1 MSAISAVWLYV
12 GWGAVHFET
21 NYGLMQHSPFEI
33 KEKLLKAL
41 DKEYNVVDMAAVV
54 EIVSILERTA
64 ITKEALETTRLGR
77 YINELRRKTSNDS
90 LARRAKDLVRR
101 WRDMILP
108 TSGATAAEQPPAA
121 APSSGGATQPPP
133 PPVAQNGSSGV
144 RAPRIQSPATSPVQQ
159 LSGATHDTASVPRT
173 HASNKRLRKE
183 VAPPLDAA
191 APPPPPAKKPKLNG
205 ASLPVPAAAP
215 PPPPPDECS
224 RDSGATNECEIVTIV
239 DDDDDELH
247 QTDTDSKLSSSK
259 TKKSRQKDKKSSNLT
274 STSSSEKRRSKSDKK
289 RLGGD
294 DILKEKI
301 ASIARTPRVKTTQE
315 LVADLRSRRNSET
328 AATVDSDVKVVAA
341 DAACDELVLSRN
353 KTEHIEKFLRSQ
365 KQESDDDSV
374 VVVDLVEESEAS
386 KKKGADGKERSTK
399 DHKRSKQAA
408 GTDQSESS
416 NPERTLQEILS
427 RLPPLDVDSIVWDE
441 SPPVSPPPP
450 REITLDDVDRLHN
463 ENVENLNGNY
473 DHAPTEPL
481 QPHSSTTDGTF
492 REWHETVSRTSY
504 NGELLHILPYVVID

>member
-1 MSAISAVWLYV
+1 
-12 GWGAVHFET
+12 
-21 NYGLMQHSPFEI
+21 
-33 KEKLLKAL
+33 
-41 DKEYNVVDMAAVV
+41 MAAVV

-108 TSGATAAEQPPAA
+108 ASTEP
-121 APSSGGATQPPP
+121 PPP
-133 PPVAQNGSSGV
+133 PPVAQNGASATSRQPPTPV
-144 RAPRIQSPATSPVQQ
+144 ASHLSPASSNTSPVLLQQ
-159 LSGATHDTASVPRT
+159 VTTETAVPRT

-183 VAPPLDAA
+183 DTAPPT
-191 APPPPPAKKPKLNG
+191 PAKKPKLNG
-205 ASLPVPAAAP
+205 ASLPVPTVP
-215 PPPPPDECS
+215 PPQPSPHDQC
-224 RDSGATNECEIVTIV
+224 TEIVTI
-239 DDDDDELH
+239 DDDDV
-247 QTDTDSKLSSSK
+247 QPPPQSTDPDSKLSSSK

-274 STSSSEKRRSKSDKK
+274 SSSSSSSERRRSKSDKK

-328 AATVDSDVKVVAA
+328 ALVDSDNVKVAA
-341 DAACDELVLSRN
+341 ASVCDELVLSRN
-353 KTEHIEKFLRSQ
+353 KTEHLEKFLRSSQ
-365 KQESDDDSV
+365 KHESDEDCV
-374 VVVDLVEESEAS
+374 VVVDLVDESEGT
-386 KKKGADGKERSTK
+386 KKKGADVKERSTK
-399 DHKRSKQAA
+399 DHKRSKQSSTAVLE
-408 GTDQSESS
+408 SEST
-416 NPERTLQEILS
+416 NPERTLQDILS

-450 REITLDDVDRLHN
+450 RQITIEDVDRLHN

-473 DHAPTEPL
+473 DHAPVDIEPNSM
-481 QPHSSTTDGTF
+481 PTPASNANF
-492 REWHETVSRTSY
+492 RQWHETVSRTSY
-504 NGELLHILPYVVID
+504 NDELLHILPYVVID